1 MKEPLPSMTAKGNE
15 PLAAIPVNGEY
26 VLAIYQGSLSEHDIL
41 IKYRQLEN
49 GKWSRL
55 RTPKHI
61 HWAVDILIKHYI
73 EPKETDLFLESLLQL
88 WDKTDGLHSMADRQ
102 RILNESD
109 LMDQVNK
116 EAANYPKLAKKGEYS
131 IQFLLLL
138 AKLLM
143 IQEKTNRSDAYMFKD
158 LLHKLKNHKNI
169 FEIVSTASHTRTR

>member
-1 MKEPLPSMTAKGNE
+1 MKEPLPSMTAKGKE

-61 HWAVDILIKHYI
+61 HWAVDILIKHYT

-88 WDKTDGLHSMADRQ
+88 WDKTEGLHSMADRQ
-102 RILNESD
+102 RILNENN

-131 IQFLLLL
+131 V
-138 AKLLM
+138 K
-143 IQEKTNRSDAYMFKD
+143 
-158 LLHKLKNHKNI
+158 
-169 FEIVSTASHTRTR
+169 

>member
-1 MKEPLPSMTAKGNE
+1 MKEPLPSMTAKGKE

-61 HWAVDILIKHYI
+61 HWAVDILIKHYT

-88 WDKTDGLHSMADRQ
+88 WDKTEGLHSMADRQ
-102 RILNESD
+102 RILNENN

-116 EAANYPKLAKKGEYS
+116 EAANYPKLAKKRR
-131 IQFLLLL
+131 IQCQIPPFISQI
-138 AKLLM
+138 ANDSREDEP
-143 IQEKTNRSDAYMFKD
+143 I
-158 LLHKLKNHKNI
+158 
-169 FEIVSTASHTRTR
+169 